1 MTQIHKTVCCQ
12 YYNIFPHK
20 LSLGSFLNFCTAL
33 CNSEKILIFV
43 YKL

>member
-1 MTQIHKTVCCQ
+1 MIQERAMT
-12 YYNIFPHK
+12 FF
-20 LSLGSFLNFCTAL
+20 LGSFLNFCTAL